1 MVSCY
6 KLKEEDDEIMYRTQ
20 LFSNNKEIIA
30 SGTAISFNDEPITIK
45 LFDDA
50 QQVVLMQFSFEKDTE
65 DKNQRMQTS
74 IADDTLIFT
83 LVNFDNPLGTGTNK
97 PINFASYNSKTLYIH
112 FRVTSLQDS
121 DRTLYYS
128 IYAEEAECNGN

>member
-1 MVSCY
+1 
-6 KLKEEDDEIMYRTQ
+6 MYRTQ
-20 LFSNNKEIIA
+20 LFSSNKEIVA
-30 SGTAISFNDEPITIK
+30 SSTAISFNNEPITIK

-50 QQVVLMQFSFEKDTE
+50 QQVVVIQFSFEKDSE
-65 DKNQRMQTS
+65 DKDQHIKTS

-83 LVNFDNPLGTGTNK
+83 LINFDNPIGTGTTK
-97 PINFASYNSKTLYIH
+97 PINFARYNSKTLYIH

-128 IYAEEAECNGN
+128 IYAEEAGCNGN